1 MNDQSQHGT
10 APTGHE
16 PIEANV
22 RAVWITGAVLTGIV
36 AATFLIILGL
46 QARLET
52 MHQPQD
58 TQTSGEDQTETD
70 ADWNVSPQAQE
81 LRAKEQRFLTTYEWV
96 DQTTGVARIPLDRAL
111 ELIAENGL
119 PETISGTAN
128 PATQNTT
135 E

>member
-1 MNDQSQHGT
+1 MHVPQESPASD
-10 APTGHE
+10 
-16 PIEANV
+16 EA
-22 RAVWITGAVLTGIV
+22 
-36 AATFLIILGL
+36 
-46 QARLET
+46 E
-52 MHQPQD
+52 
-58 TQTSGEDQTETD
+58 TETD
-70 ADWNVSPQAQE
+70 ANWNVSPQARE

>member
-1 MNDQSQHGT
+1 MNDESQHGT

-22 RAVWITGAVLTGIV
+22 RAVWITGVVLTGIV
-36 AATFLIILGL
+36 AATFLVILGL

-52 MHQPQD
+52 MQPPQD
-58 TQTSGEDQTETD
+58 TQASDETQTETD
-70 ADWNVSPQAQE
+70 ANWNVPPQVQE
-81 LRAKEQRFLTTYEWV
+81 LRAKEHRFLTTYEWV
-96 DQTTGVARIPLDRAL
+96 DQSSGVARIPLDRAL

-119 PETISGTAN
+119 PASIGGSAT

>member
-1 MNDQSQHGT
+1 MNDESQHGT

-16 PIEANV
+16 PIEADV
-22 RAVWITGAVLTGIV
+22 RAVWITGVVLAGIV
-36 AATFLIILGL
+36 AATFLAILGL

-52 MHQPQD
+52 MEQSQD
-58 TQTSGEDQTETD
+58 ATTPEEDTETD
-70 ADWNVSPQAQE
+70 ANWNVPPQVQE

-96 DQTTGVARIPLDRAL
+96 NQSSGVARIPLDRAL

-119 PETISGTAN
+119 PKSIGGSVN
-128 PATQNTT
+128 PAMQNTT